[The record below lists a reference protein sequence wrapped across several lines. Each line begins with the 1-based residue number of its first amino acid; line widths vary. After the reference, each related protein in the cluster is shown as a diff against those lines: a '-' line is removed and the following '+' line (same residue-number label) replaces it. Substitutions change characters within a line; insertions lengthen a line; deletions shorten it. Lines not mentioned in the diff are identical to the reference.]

1 MASLRHIA
9 LVLSGLVAPLNP
21 AMAAC
26 PQALAVYGTPAGN
39 SGGEA
44 EISFSGAPG
53 PADSMLHR
61 FDLVFADT
69 GVTMEGVVMLAGD
82 PDRPWGIVMHDCP
95 EGDATGAEI
104 AACTVWQGPIYAIN
118 GKGGVAWLPVP
129 GGNPA
134 SEAASESLLLPD
146 FTAALMQS
154 AAFAANQITSL
165 PGDAFRLK
173 ACQE

>member
-9 LVLSGLVAPLNP
+9 LVLLGLVAPLNA

-26 PQALAVYGTPAGN
+26 PQALAVYGDATGMTEIAF
-39 SGGEA
+39 SGPSGEA
-44 EISFSGAPG
+44 DA
-53 PADSMLHR
+53 MLHR
-61 FDLVFADT
+61 FDLVLAEA
-69 GVTMEGVVMLAGD
+69 GVTMEGVVMLAGG
-82 PDRPWGIVMHDCP
+82 PDRPWGIVMHKCP

-118 GKGGVAWLPVP
+118 DKGGVAWLPVP
-129 GGNPA
+129 GGGQT
-134 SEAASESLLLPD
+134 SQAASESLLLPD

-154 AAFAANQITSL
+154 AAFEANQITSL
-165 PGDAFRLK
+165 PGDTFRLK

>member
-9 LVLSGLVAPLNP
+9 LVLTGLAAPLGT

-26 PQALAVYGTPAGN
+26 PQALAVYGSARGDL
-39 SGGEA
+39 
-44 EISFSGAPG
+44 EIGFSGPPG

-61 FDLVFADT
+61 FDLAFAGS
-69 GVTMEGVVMLAGD
+69 GVTMEGVVMLAGG

-104 AACTVWQGPIYAIN
+104 AACTVWQGPIYAISD
-118 GKGGVAWLPVP
+118 KGGVAWLPVP
-129 GGNPA
+129 
-134 SEAASESLLLPD
+134 SSSQTSQAASENLLLPD

-154 AAFAANQITSL
+154 AAFEANQITSL
-165 PGDAFRLK
+165 PGDSFRLK